1 MKKILALVLTL
12 SLVLSLGCLALAEE
26 EIKAP
31 AGYPSQA
38 VNLIVGF
45 GAGGDTDTNN
55 RLLAKYVEQL
65 LGASIAVSNN
75 PGSNGAANMAQ
86 YQSQPTDG
94 YTIIGAN
101 TGAVLSNYSN
111 GKSQYSYQD
120 MEVIA
125 LFGKGPGDM
134 LFASKASGITS
145 MDDLIAR
152 CEEDPF
158 SINLG
163 TSMGGTTQA
172 YAMMLEASGIDV
184 NIVDGG
190 DGASRAANLLGGHV
204 DVCFVPYL
212 NVREYIESGD
222 FICLGTISS
231 GCSEL
236 PDVPTLESTGRVA
249 SCMDG
254 CYIWLAPK
262 GTDPEIVAYLASLA
276 EQVVNGNEAYQAE
289 QAAINYNDAF
299 VLTGE
304 AALEWLAENQ
314 LIADANAEVL
324 K

>member
-1 MKKILALVLTL
+1 
-12 SLVLSLGCLALAEE
+12 
-26 EIKAP
+26 
-31 AGYPSQA
+31 
-38 VNLIVGF
+38 
-45 GAGGDTDTNN
+45 
-55 RLLAKYVEQL
+55 
-65 LGASIAVSNN
+65 
-75 PGSNGAANMAQ
+75 
-86 YQSQPTDG
+86 
-94 YTIIGAN
+94 
-101 TGAVLSNYSN
+101 
-111 GKSQYSYQD
+111 
-120 MEVIA
+120 
-125 LFGKGPGDM
+125 
-134 LFASKASGITS
+134 
-145 MDDLIAR
+145 
-152 CEEDPF
+152 
-158 SINLG
+158 
-163 TSMGGTTQA
+163 
-172 YAMMLEASGIDV
+172 MMLEASGIDV

>member
-1 MKKILALVLTL
+1 MKKILAVVLAL
-12 SLVLSLGCLALAEE
+12 SLVLALALVASAE
-26 EIKAP
+26 AP
-31 AGYPSQA
+31 AGYPNQA

-55 RLLAKYVEQL
+55 RLLAQYVERA
-65 LGASIAVSNN
+65 LGTSIAVSNN

-86 YQSQPTDG
+86 YQAQPTDG

-101 TGAVLSNYSN
+101 TGAVLSNYAN
-111 GKSQYSYQD
+111 GKSQFGYQD

-125 LFGKGPGDM
+125 IFGRGPGDM
-134 LFASKASGITS
+134 LFASKQSGITS
-145 MDDLIAR
+145 FEDLVEKCAA
-152 CEEDPF
+152 DPF
-158 SINLG
+158 SLNLG

-172 YAMMLEASGIDV
+172 YAMMLEANGLDI

-212 NVREYIESGD
+212 NAKEYIESGD
-222 FICLGTISS
+222 FICLATISS

-236 PDVPTLESTGRVA
+236 PDVPTLKDTGYVETV
-249 SCMDG
+249 MDG
-254 CYIWLAPK
+254 YYIWMAPK
-262 GTDPEIVAYLASLA
+262 GTPAEIVAYLAALA
-276 EQVVNGNEAYQAE
+276 EDVVLNNADYQAE
-289 QAAINYNDAF
+289 QAAINFNDAAI
-299 VLTGE
+299 LTGE
-304 AALEWLAENQ
+304 AALAWLAENQ

>member
-1 MKKILALVLTL
+1 MKKILAFVLAL
-12 SLVLSLGCLALAEE
+12 SLVLAMGVVAMAE
-26 EIKAP
+26 AP
-31 AGYPSQA
+31 AGYPNQA
-38 VNLIVGF
+38 INLIVGF

-55 RLLAKYVEQL
+55 RLLAQYVEKE
-65 LGASIAVSNN
+65 LGKSIAVSNN

-94 YTIIGAN
+94 YTIIGGN
-101 TGAVLSNYSN
+101 TNALLANYSN
-111 GKSQYSYQD
+111 GKSEYSYED

-125 LFGKGPGDM
+125 VFGLTPGDM

-145 MDDLIAR
+145 IDDLVAK
-152 CEEDPF
+152 CEADPF

-163 TSMGGTTQA
+163 TSMGGATQA

-204 DVCFVPYL
+204 DVCFVPFLNAKEYL
-212 NVREYIESGD
+212 ESGE
-222 FICLGTISS
+222 FVCLGTISS
-231 GCSEL
+231 GCAEL

-249 SCMDG
+249 ASMDG
-254 CYIWLAPK
+254 CYVWLAPK
-262 GTDPEIVAYLASLA
+262 GTDAAIVAYLAALA
-276 EQVVNGNEAYQAE
+276 EKVVTENEEYQAE
-289 QAAINYNDAF
+289 QTLLNYNEPF
-299 VLTGE
+299 ILTGE
-304 AALEWLAENQ
+304 AALEWLAANQ